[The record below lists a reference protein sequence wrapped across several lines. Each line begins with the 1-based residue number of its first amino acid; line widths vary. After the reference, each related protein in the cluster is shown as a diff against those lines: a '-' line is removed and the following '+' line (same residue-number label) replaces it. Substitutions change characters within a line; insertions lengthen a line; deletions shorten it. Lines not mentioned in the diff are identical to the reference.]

1 MKSIVDTEIN
11 FEYDHKS
18 NHSILINQ
26 PNTCPLAVDSRP
38 HSCTQS
44 SLTNLQETNSKI
56 LKIDKLTRKHQNQF
70 TPIPPLPQS
79 QRSINNT
86 LGGCIIGMF
95 SRQYGQKLKKK
106 KRIGFRQGQS
116 RRLLRAFCEIRAGV
130 RCFPFPLLVVAETVW
145 PQQPWGLGSQP
156 SGQVTQHS
164 ISCPSR
170 RFLSVVQ
177 IYTRIENSYQEK
189 IDIKSFFFKY
199 WLIKKAERS

>member
-18 NHSILINQ
+18 NHSVLINQ

-38 HSCTQS
+38 HSCIQS

-56 LKIDKLTRKHQNQF
+56 LKIDKLVTKHQNQF

-79 QRSINNT
+79 QWSINNT

-130 RCFPFPLLVVAETVW
+130 RCFLFPLSVVAESVATIAVGTWEPAKW
-145 PQQPWGLGSQP
+145 PGDSTFNFLPLQAISL
-156 SGQVTQHS
+156 SGTNLYQNREQ
-164 ISCPSR
+164 
-170 RFLSVVQ
+170 LSGKDR
-177 IYTRIENSYQEK
+177 Y
-189 IDIKSFFFKY
+189 
-199 WLIKKAERS
+199 